1 MLEFLFNKDELK
13 NLIAESD
20 DSQDEVVVRLSF
32 SPGKDKVFPARITAS
47 CRKKDT
53 VTDAGREI
61 GGCPN
66 PPGCG

>member
-1 MLEFLFNKDELK
+1 MLEFIFNKDELK

-20 DSQDEVVVRLSF
+20 ANQDEVVVRLSF
-32 SPGKDKVFPARITAS
+32 SPGKDKVFPARVTAR
-47 CRKKDT
+47 CQKGDDAT
-53 VTDAGREI
+53 VAGREI